1 MNLSDFLTR
10 AVAIVVIALSG
21 TIAKASDQDLA
32 NKLANPISS
41 LISVPFQ
48 FNYDAGFGAADGERL
63 LLNIQPVV
71 PIDITEDWNLISR
84 TILPVIYQDDVVP
97 GTDQFGLGDVVQS
110 AFFSPKEPTNGII
123 WGVGPVALIPTGT
136 DSALGTG
143 KFGLGPTAVALTQ
156 NGPLT
161 VGFLANH
168 IWSVAGEGNR
178 SDVNSTFLQP
188 FINYSLPTATSFF
201 LNTETTYDWT
211 SSQASVPLNFG
222 VNQIIDISGQK
233 VQLGL
238 GGRYWIDAPGNGP
251 EGFGAR
257 LNVVFL
263 FPK

>member
-1 MNLSDFLTR
+1 M
-10 AVAIVVIALSG
+10 
-21 TIAKASDQDLA
+21 
-32 NKLANPISS
+32 
-41 LISVPFQ
+41 
-48 FNYDAGFGAADGERL
+48 
-63 LLNIQPVV
+63 
-71 PIDITEDWNLISR
+71 
-84 TILPVIYQDDVVP
+84 
-97 GTDQFGLGDVVQS
+97 S

-178 SDVNSTFLQP
+178 SDVNSTFMQP

-222 VNQIIDISGQK
+222 VNQIIDVSGQK